1 MEASLTE
8 VLIIFIDSL
17 FNEDGA
23 REITLGIVTDLILII
38 FAFRTYT
45 PATWRE
51 IRQRKSSCGCYTHH
65 LYVYAGKILGIN
77 MISESYIYRKWFAQS
92 DCTDES
98 LEMTATHWIN
108 DVRMKFSLLG
118 GLLWEQYT
126 VRWIWSSRESLN
138 YSHWDHYHQNEFRY
152 LAIRD

>member
-8 VLIIFIDSL
+8 VLVMFVDSL

-23 REITLGIVTDLILII
+23 REITLGIITDLILII

-51 IRQRKSSCGCYTHH
+51 IRQRKSSCGCYTYH

-92 DCTDES
+92 DCT
-98 LEMTATHWIN
+98 
-108 DVRMKFSLLG
+108 
-118 GLLWEQYT
+118 
-126 VRWIWSSRESLN
+126 
-138 YSHWDHYHQNEFRY
+138 
-152 LAIRD
+152 